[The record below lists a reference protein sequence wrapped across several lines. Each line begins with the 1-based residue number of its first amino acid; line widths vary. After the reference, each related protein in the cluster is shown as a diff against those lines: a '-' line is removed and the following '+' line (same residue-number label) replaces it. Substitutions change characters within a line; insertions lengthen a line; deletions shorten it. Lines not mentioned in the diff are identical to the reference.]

1 MITTLKRAWPGS
13 KRLSAIGPK
22 GEGKCFDRVQAIRT
36 GKAAV
41 KEKVQR
47 ESKTVESS
55 DMEESEL
62 RED

>member
-1 MITTLKRAWPGS
+1 MLERAGPGS
-13 KRLSAIGPK
+13 KRVSATGPK
-22 GEGKCFDRVQAIRT
+22 GEGKCFDGVQAMRT

-41 KEKVQR
+41 EEKVQR

-62 RED
+62 REE